1 MFPEFTESQSL
12 GKHWTRG
19 KGESCRYWVPAAPH
33 SLAQE
38 SPAGEQTPLRWINSE
53 RMESA
58 SSAVELSAV

>member
-12 GKHWTRG
+12 GKHWIRG
-19 KGESCRYWVPAAPH
+19 KRESCTCWVPATPP

-38 SPAGEQTPLRWINSE
+38 SPAGEQTPLRWIISE

>member
-1 MFPEFTESQSL
+1 ML
-12 GKHWTRG
+12 GAHH
-19 KGESCRYWVPAAPH
+19 SP

-38 SPAGEQTPLRWINSE
+38 SLAGEQTPLRWIISE